1 MPREQFQAELDGLRA
16 DVLAFGDRAL
26 AQLDDGLAALSTGD
40 QRRARAAMQADSA
53 TNERY
58 LELESRC
65 IDLLALQ
72 QPVASDLRFVAA
84 SFKILTDIERVA
96 DLAANLGGYAAA
108 YGGATRADAPA
119 DGGGLAPE
127 IALDDIGAAVRSLL
141 VRALEAYETG
151 DSAACRSV
159 AADDDEVDAL
169 CSAASETVARALV
182 EQEAAADAWE
192 LERLLDDVSR
202 LLLTVRDLE
211 RVADHAVNIAARTLY
226 MTESDA
232 ALLY

>member
-1 MPREQFQAELDGLRA
+1 MAREQFQAELDALRA
-16 DVLAFGDRAL
+16 DVLALGERAV
-26 AQLDDGLAALSTGD
+26 AQLDDGLAALQTGD
-40 QRRARAAMQADSA
+40 ERRARAAVQADTA
-53 TNERY
+53 VNQRY

-72 QPVASDLRFVAA
+72 QPVAGDLRFVAA

-96 DLAANLGGYAAA
+96 DLASNLGAYA
-108 YGGATRADAPA
+108 TA
-119 DGGGLAPE
+119 DGGGFAPE
-127 IALDDIGAAVRSLL
+127 VAIDDIGAAARSLL
-141 VRALEAYETG
+141 VRSLEAYETG
-151 DSAACRSV
+151 DPEACRAV

-169 CSAASETVARALV
+169 CAAASETVTRALV

-211 RVADHAVNIAARTLY
+211 RVADHAVNVAARTLH
-226 MTESDA
+226 MTESDPE
-232 ALLY
+232 LLY

>member
-1 MPREQFQAELDGLRA
+1 MPREQYQDELDGLRA
-16 DVLAFGDRAL
+16 AVVDFGDRAL

-40 QRRARAAMQADSA
+40 RRRARAAVQADRHV
-53 TNERY
+53 NERY

-72 QPVASDLRFVAA
+72 QPVASDLRFVTA

-96 DLAANLGGYAAA
+96 DLAVNLGEYAAA
-108 YGGATRADAPA
+108 AA
-119 DGGGLAPE
+119 DGDGLGPE
-127 IALDDIGAAVRSLL
+127 VALDDIGAAVRSLL

-151 DSAACRSV
+151 DPEACRAV

-169 CSAASETVARALV
+169 CAAASETVARELV

-211 RVADHAVNIAARTLY
+211 RVGDHAVNIAARTLY

-232 ALLY
+232 ELLY

>member
-1 MPREQFQAELDGLRA
+1 MPREQYQTELDALRA
-16 DVLAFGDRAL
+16 DVLDFGERAL
-26 AQLDDGLAALSTGD
+26 AQLDDGLAALATGD
-40 QRRARAAMQADSA
+40 ERRARAAVQADTA

-65 IDLLALQ
+65 IDLFALQ

-108 YGGATRADAPA
+108 

-127 IALDDIGAAVRSLL
+127 IAVTDIGAAVRSLL
-141 VRALEAYETG
+141 VRSLEAYERG
-151 DSAACRSV
+151 DPDACRAV

-169 CSAASETVARALV
+169 CAAASETVARSLV

-232 ALLY
+232 ELLY

>member
-26 AQLDDGLAALSTGD
+26 AQLDDGLAALDTGD
-40 QRRARAAMQADSA
+40 ERRARAAVQADTA

-58 LELESRC
+58 LDLESRC

-96 DLAANLGGYAAA
+96 DLASNLGGYAA
-108 YGGATRADAPA
+108 A

-127 IALDDIGAAVRSLL
+127 IAVTDIGAAVRSLL
-141 VRALEAYETG
+141 VRSLEAYETG
-151 DSAACRSV
+151 DPTACRTV

-169 CSAASETVARALV
+169 CTAASETVARALV
-182 EQEAAADAWE
+182 EREAAADAWE

-226 MTESDA
+226 MTESDPE
-232 ALLY
+232 LLY

>member
-1 MPREQFQAELDGLRA
+1 MPREQYQTELDALHA
-16 DVLAFGDRAL
+16 DVLDFGELAL
-26 AQLDDGLAALSTGD
+26 AQLDDGLAALATGD
-40 QRRARAAMQADSA
+40 ERRARAAVQADRA

-58 LELESRC
+58 LDLESGC
-65 IDLLALQ
+65 IDLFALQ

-108 YGGATRADAPA
+108 

-127 IALDDIGAAVRSLL
+127 IAVTDIGAAVRSLL
-141 VRALEAYETG
+141 VRSLAAYERG
-151 DSAACRSV
+151 DPDACRAV

-169 CSAASETVARALV
+169 CATASETVARALV

-232 ALLY
+232 ELLY